1 MLNLEDVKGA
11 VLGKHNTRAK
21 YAYPARPEFSTRCL

>member
-11 VLGKHNTRAK
+11 VLGKHNTRAE
-21 YAYPARPEFSTRCL
+21 YAYPARPEFSTW

>member
-1 MLNLEDVKGA
+1 MLNPEDVKGA

-21 YAYPARPEFSTRCL
+21 YVYPAWPEFSTW